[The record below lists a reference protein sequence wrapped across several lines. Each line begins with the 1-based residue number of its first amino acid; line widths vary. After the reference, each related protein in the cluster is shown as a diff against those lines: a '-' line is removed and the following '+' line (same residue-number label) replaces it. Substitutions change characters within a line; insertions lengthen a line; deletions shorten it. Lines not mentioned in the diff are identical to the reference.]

1 MFGWFAPVRLR
12 SSALCSVSINRVDG
26 GLPLEFTPLDPPSLY
41 WLRHRSALRSSPCI
55 RPPPRCT
62 VCSPRDRLFRSTP
75 RGPLT
80 RVYPRTP
87 TQGISAP
94 IGDPRGQ
101 WLPGRVCRRL
111 SWAERLTVFPS
122 GHLRFVVKNK
132 VRLFLV
138 RLFGSSYFLIK
149 VEVRHCFFC
158 KFHSFF
164 IAYLSFF
171 EITRL
176 GVFYHVL

>member
-1 MFGWFAPVRLR
+1 MLDNPWMKTEAPIFSR
-12 SSALCSVSINRVDG
+12 SALAGPRVAKACLYGLPRSALSPSALCSVSINRVDG

-62 VCSPRDRLFRSTP
+62 VYSPRDRLLRSTP

-122 GHLRFVVKNK
+122 GLKK
-132 VRLFLV
+132 V
-138 RLFGSSYFLIK
+138 G
-149 VEVRHCFFC
+149 
-158 KFHSFF
+158 
-164 IAYLSFF
+164 
-171 EITRL
+171 
-176 GVFYHVL
+176 